1 MAKVLNQND
10 IVNIVKQQTHNTN
23 EIVNI
28 VYNNS
33 AKGLKEITSSK
44 MKVIKTYSDF
54 VGDVIKNI
62 FTLKRNKIKDDELI
76 NKKSIRS
83 LQKSHE
89 ELMKLIYEVSY
100 NSEYINKRIGGDFQ
114 LYKIVEDIIK
124 QLKMINHDLK
134 LVNPIKI
141 KFKTHIIKMSMRYIY
156 DLINYTTH
164 QLQGG
169 IDVIKSDKFIRRY
182 VSGIF
187 DIINIFDKYE
197 LRGVI
202 YVWWKIRRIKKLL
215 NKIKSLIEHVEEFEG
230 NILKLANSNIN
241 TGLVEKLI
249 NDIKLICGYIQSV
262 KIKLLFTIPIK
273 IFVIKQVFIL

>member
-44 MKVIKTYSDF
+44 MKVIKKYSDF

-114 LYKIVEDIIK
+114 LYKI
-124 QLKMINHDLK
+124 
-134 LVNPIKI
+134 
-141 KFKTHIIKMSMRYIY
+141 
-156 DLINYTTH
+156 
-164 QLQGG
+164 
-169 IDVIKSDKFIRRY
+169 
-182 VSGIF
+182 
-187 DIINIFDKYE
+187 
-197 LRGVI
+197 
-202 YVWWKIRRIKKLL
+202 
-215 NKIKSLIEHVEEFEG
+215 
-230 NILKLANSNIN
+230 
-241 TGLVEKLI
+241 
-249 NDIKLICGYIQSV
+249 
-262 KIKLLFTIPIK
+262 
-273 IFVIKQVFIL
+273 